1 MTERL
6 RASGPL
12 GVVIIGLAHS
22 CAAYSCI
29 RAQAKRGAVGS
40 PSTFR
45 IETDRPNYSLHAQQS
60 IHFPQQEPALA
71 VHPQLQEQH
80 DLPQQQVELCVVSDM
95 SDIA

>member
-6 RASGPL
+6 RASGGISGIP
-12 GVVIIGLAHS
+12 V
-22 CAAYSCI
+22 
-29 RAQAKRGAVGS
+29 QAKRGAVGS
-40 PSTFR
+40 PPTIR
-45 IETDRPNYSLHAQQS
+45 IATDWPNYSLHAQQS
-60 IHFPQQEPALA
+60 IHFPQQEPAFA

>member
-6 RASGPL
+6 RASG
-12 GVVIIGLAHS
+12 GIFWHT
-22 CAAYSCI
+22 
-29 RAQAKRGAVGS
+29 RASETGS
-40 PSTFR
+40 RRLPVYDP
-45 IETDRPNYSLHAQQS
+45 TDRPNYSLHAQQS
-60 IHFPQQEPALA
+60 IHFPQQEPAFA